1 MVGSEEEYPIF
12 GKVVAIY
19 VLKKMVIFRLNI
31 FHTVTYDPHFHAYV
45 VQLTN
50 NFKFINYDKL
60 ISFVPYHLRK
70 SPSKQDLLIVIKQRF
85 LF

>member
-1 MVGSEEEYPIF
+1 MTVCGTLYKESCILVVGSEEEYPIF

-19 VLKKMVIFRLNI
+19 VLKKMVIFRSNI

-50 NFKFINYDKL
+50 
-60 ISFVPYHLRK
+60 
-70 SPSKQDLLIVIKQRF
+70 LLTMTNLYL
-85 LF
+85 LFPIT